1 MGAAIGSLGIAWVL
15 IPPFGEAGAALA
27 LLAADS
33 WMAAFALRTALRQVE
48 DSHKKFLGA
57 LFVIPRLREQLQPAT
72 EA

>member
-1 MGAAIGSLGIAWVL
+1 
-15 IPPFGEAGAALA
+15 
-27 LLAADS
+27 
-33 WMAAFALRTALRQVE
+33 MAAFALRTALRQVE